1 MIARETL
8 RHTPAGVPILAL
20 TLQHESRQVE
30 GGMPR
35 QVGFEIEAMAVGE
48 LARQMDS
55 IEAGSTLRVEG
66 FLASRSKLSTRLVL
80 HVSEFE
86 IQ

>member
-1 MIARETL
+1 
-8 RHTPAGVPILAL
+8 
-20 TLQHESRQVE
+20 
-30 GGMPR
+30 MPR